1 MGGLKLFWFWLL
13 PILMCAEFVH
23 WHGDYAKALDLARK
37 ENKPLLVLV
46 TRTHDTN
53 TSAIVKH
60 SFANSTYVHT
70 INEKTVPVI
79 VYVDK
84 YTSYPIEMYYTTLFP
99 TLFLVDSRQE
109 RFLYLPLYP
118 HMITPEML
126 SRLFSDI
133 LVNKQ

>member
-1 MGGLKLFWFWLL
+1 MGGLKLLWFWLL
-13 PILMCAEFVH
+13 PLLMYAEFVH
-23 WHGDYAKALDLARK
+23 WQGDYAKALDLARK

-60 SFANSTYVHT
+60 SFVNRNYVQT

-84 YTSYPIEMYYTTLFP
+84 HTSYPIEMYYTTLFP
-99 TLFLVDSRQE
+99 TLFLVDSKQE
-109 RFLYLPLYP
+109 RFLHLPLYP
-118 HMITPEML
+118 HMITPKML
-126 SRLFSDI
+126 NRLFSDI